1 MLALRSALFLLFQ
14 AVTVVPYGILCLLM
28 APLPLHVRY
37 KVTTG
42 WPRIV
47 LWAARVICGIRWQV
61 KGWENLPNG
70 PAVLLSKH
78 QSTWETFFYV
88 SYMPKELCFVFKRE
102 LLWVPFFGWGIG
114 LLKMIHIDRSQG
126 RDAFESVVQQGQRKL
141 DEGRW
146 IIMFPE
152 GTRTRAGSQGRYRSG
167 GTRLAVRT
175 GVPVIPIAMNSGDF
189 WPRRAFLKK
198 PGTVTVSVGPL
209 IQTTGRSPDAV
220 MTDVEAWIEAEM
232 RRITPQAYA
241 HEPASARVRALEPA
255 GQHVGNPP
263 A

>member
-14 AVTVVPYGILCLLM
+14 AITVVPYGILCLLM

-37 KVTTG
+37 RVTTG
-42 WPRIV
+42 WPRLV

-61 KGWENLPNG
+61 KGWEHLPNG

-78 QSTWETFFYV
+78 QSTWETFFYI
-88 SYMPKELCFVFKRE
+88 SYMPRELCFVFKRE

-152 GTRTRAGSQGRYRSG
+152 GTRIPRGRRGKYKSG
-167 GTRLAVRT
+167 GSRLAIRT
-175 GVPVIPIAMNSGDF
+175 AAPVIPMAVSSAAC
-189 WPRRAFLKK
+189 WPKRPWIKR
-198 PGTVTVSVGPL
+198 PGLITVSIGPPIASDGL
-209 IQTTGRSPDAV
+209 SPEQLSTAV
-220 MTDVEAWIEAEM
+220 EHWIEAEM
-232 RRITPQAYA
+232 RRIDPDAYHHTQAVQA
-241 HEPASARVRALEPA
+241 HEATA
-255 GQHVGNPP
+255 
-263 A
+263 

>member
-37 KVTTG
+37 RVTTG

-78 QSTWETFFYV
+78 QSTWETFFYI

-152 GTRTRAGSQGRYRSG
+152 GTRIPRGRRGKYKSG
-167 GTRLAVRT
+167 GSRLAIRT
-175 GVPVIPIAMNSGDF
+175 AAPVIPMAVNSAAC
-189 WPRRAFLKK
+189 WPKRPWIKR
-198 PGTVTVSVGPL
+198 PGLITVSIGPPIASDGL
-209 IQTTGRSPDAV
+209 SPDQLS
-220 MTDVEAWIEAEM
+220 TEVEHWIETEM
-232 RRITPQAYA
+232 RRLDPDAYHHTQAVQA
-241 HEPASARVRALEPA
+241 HEATA
-255 GQHVGNPP
+255 
-263 A
+263 

>member
-37 KVTTG
+37 RVTTG
-42 WPRIV
+42 WPRLV

-78 QSTWETFFYV
+78 QSTWETFFYI

-152 GTRTRAGSQGRYRSG
+152 GTRIPRGRRGKYKSG
-167 GTRLAVRT
+167 GSRLAIRT
-175 GVPVIPIAMNSGDF
+175 AAPVIPMAVNSAAC
-189 WPRRAFLKK
+189 WPKRPWIKR
-198 PGTVTVSVGPL
+198 PGFITVSIGPPIASDGL
-209 IQTTGRSPDAV
+209 SPEQLSTAV
-220 MTDVEAWIEAEM
+220 EHWIEAEM
-232 RRITPQAYA
+232 RRIDPDAYHHTEAVQA
-241 HEPASARVRALEPA
+241 HEATA
-255 GQHVGNPP
+255 
-263 A
+263 

>member
-14 AVTVVPYGILCLLM
+14 AITVVPYGILCLLM

-37 KVTTG
+37 RVTTG

-78 QSTWETFFYV
+78 QSTWETFFYI

-152 GTRTRAGSQGRYRSG
+152 GTRIPRGRRGKYKSG
-167 GTRLAVRT
+167 GSRLAIRT
-175 GVPVIPIAMNSGDF
+175 AAPVIPMAVNSAAC
-189 WPRRAFLKK
+189 WPKRPWIKR
-198 PGTVTVSVGPL
+198 PGLITVSIGPPIASDGL
-209 IQTTGRSPDAV
+209 SPEQLSTAV
-220 MTDVEAWIEAEM
+220 EHWIEAEM
-232 RRITPQAYA
+232 RRIDPDAYHHTQAVQA
-241 HEPASARVRALEPA
+241 HEATA
-255 GQHVGNPP
+255 
-263 A
+263 

>member
-14 AVTVVPYGILCLLM
+14 AITVVPYGILCLLM

-37 KVTTG
+37 RVTTG
-42 WPRIV
+42 WPRLV

-61 KGWENLPNG
+61 KGWEHLPNG

-78 QSTWETFFYV
+78 QSTWETFFYI
-88 SYMPKELCFVFKRE
+88 SYMPRELCFVFKRE

-152 GTRTRAGSQGRYRSG
+152 GTRIPRGRRGKYKSG
-167 GTRLAVRT
+167 GSRLAIRT
-175 GVPVIPIAMNSGDF
+175 AAPVIPMAVNSAAC
-189 WPRRAFLKK
+189 WPKRPWIKR
-198 PGTVTVSVGPL
+198 PGLITVSIGPPIASDGL
-209 IQTTGRSPDAV
+209 SPEQLSTAV
-220 MTDVEAWIEAEM
+220 EHWIEAEM
-232 RRITPQAYA
+232 RRIDPDAYHHTQAVQA
-241 HEPASARVRALEPA
+241 HEATA
-255 GQHVGNPP
+255 
-263 A
+263 

>member
-14 AVTVVPYGILCLLM
+14 AITVVPYGILCLLM

-37 KVTTG
+37 RVTTG
-42 WPRIV
+42 WPRLV

-61 KGWENLPNG
+61 KGWEHLPNG

-78 QSTWETFFYV
+78 QSTWETFFYI

-152 GTRTRAGSQGRYRSG
+152 GTRIPRGRRGKYKSG
-167 GTRLAVRT
+167 GSRLAIRT
-175 GVPVIPIAMNSGDF
+175 AAPVIPMAVNSAAC
-189 WPRRAFLKK
+189 WPKRPWIKR
-198 PGTVTVSVGPL
+198 PGLITVSIGPPIASDGL
-209 IQTTGRSPDAV
+209 SPEQLSTAV
-220 MTDVEAWIEAEM
+220 EHWIEAEM
-232 RRITPQAYA
+232 RRIDPDAYHHPQAVQA
-241 HEPASARVRALEPA
+241 HEATA
-255 GQHVGNPP
+255 
-263 A
+263 

>member
-152 GTRTRAGSQGRYRSG
+152 GTRIPRGRHGKYKSG
-167 GTRLAVRT
+167 GSRLAIRT
-175 GVPVIPIAMNSGDF
+175 AAPVIPMAVNSAAC
-189 WPRRAFLKK
+189 WPKRPWIKR
-198 PGTVTVSVGPL
+198 PGLITVSIGPPIDSDGL
-209 IQTTGRSPDAV
+209 SPDQLN
-220 MTDVEAWIEAEM
+220 TEVERWIEAEM
-232 RRITPQAYA
+232 RRIDPDAYHHTQAVQG
-241 HEPASARVRALEPA
+241 HEATA
-255 GQHVGNPP
+255 
-263 A
+263 

>member
-14 AVTVVPYGILCLLM
+14 AITVVPYGILCLLM

-37 KVTTG
+37 RVTTG
-42 WPRIV
+42 WPRLV

-61 KGWENLPNG
+61 KGWEHLPNG

-78 QSTWETFFYV
+78 QSTWETFFYI

-152 GTRTRAGSQGRYRSG
+152 GTRIPRGRRGKYKSG
-167 GTRLAVRT
+167 GSRLAIRT
-175 GVPVIPIAMNSGDF
+175 AAPVIPMAVNSAAC
-189 WPRRAFLKK
+189 WPKRPWIKR
-198 PGTVTVSVGPL
+198 PGLITVSIGPPIASDGL
-209 IQTTGRSPDAV
+209 SPEQLSTAV
-220 MTDVEAWIEAEM
+220 EHWIEAEM
-232 RRITPQAYA
+232 RRIDPDAYHHTQAVQA
-241 HEPASARVRALEPA
+241 HEATA
-255 GQHVGNPP
+255 
-263 A
+263 

>member
-14 AVTVVPYGILCLLM
+14 AITVVPYGILCLLM

-37 KVTTG
+37 RVTTG
-42 WPRIV
+42 WPRLV

-61 KGWENLPNG
+61 KGWEHLPNG

-78 QSTWETFFYV
+78 QSTWETFFYI
-88 SYMPKELCFVFKRE
+88 SYMPRELCFVFKRE

-152 GTRTRAGSQGRYRSG
+152 GTRIPRGRRGKYKSG
-167 GTRLAVRT
+167 GSRLAIRT
-175 GVPVIPIAMNSGDF
+175 AAPVIPMAVNSAAC
-189 WPRRAFLKK
+189 WPKRPWIKR
-198 PGTVTVSVGPL
+198 PGLITVSIGPPIASDGL
-209 IQTTGRSPDAV
+209 SPEQLSTAV
-220 MTDVEAWIEAEM
+220 EHWIEAEM
-232 RRITPQAYA
+232 RRIDPDAYQHTQAVQA
-241 HEPASARVRALEPA
+241 HEATA
-255 GQHVGNPP
+255 
-263 A
+263 